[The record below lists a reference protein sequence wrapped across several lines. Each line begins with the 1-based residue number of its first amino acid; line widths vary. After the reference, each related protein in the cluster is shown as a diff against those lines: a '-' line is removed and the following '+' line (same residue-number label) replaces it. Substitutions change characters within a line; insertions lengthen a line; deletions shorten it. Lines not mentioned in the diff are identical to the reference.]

1 MRASD
6 YFIVGFVLSFVLA
19 YVMLFVPSDTLMHIG
34 LACISFFYIV
44 LPVTYIVA
52 YMLWRRGLRAV
63 STLLTVLANSLT
75 LYGLA
80 LYLFS
85 LAVLSEY

>member
-6 YFIVGFVLSFVLA
+6 YFIVGFMLSFVLA

-44 LPVTYIVA
+44 LPVTYIVV

-63 STLLTVLANSLT
+63 STLLAVLANSLT